1 MVNALIILFSV
12 LILVALVIVKLPLMF
27 WYKRF
32 KMRIWHQFMIWKIER
47 KLQKSSNV
55 IEDSLQAH

>member
-12 LILVALVIVKLPLMF
+12 LILAALVIVKLPLMF

-32 KMRIWHQFMIWKIER
+32 KMQIWHQFIIWKIER